1 MTRFLIKIFFS
12 SFIIAGVSE
21 MAKRNTWIGAFFISL
36 PLTSILAMIWLYQDT
51 HDPQKIIDLSYG
63 IFWIVIPSL
72 AFFLILPFCMKR
84 GIQFPWALV
93 LSSSLTAVI
102 YLLYSLALKKLGVKI

>member
-1 MTRFLIKIFFS
+1 MTRFLIKIFLS

-21 MAKRNTWIGAFFISL
+21 MAKRNTWIGAFLISL

-51 HDPQKIIDLSYG
+51 HDSQKIIDLSYG

-72 AFFLILPFCMKR
+72 AFFLILPSCMKAGMR
-84 GIQFPWALV
+84 FPWALLV
-93 LSSSLTAVI
+93 SSSLTAVI
-102 YLLYSLALKKLGVKI
+102 YLLYSLALKKFGIKI